1 VSIQGGLVD
10 GDRQCEG
17 NRRRAGRTR
26 AAALCAGLGLLLAGC
41 TQVVA
46 GVPSAA
52 PGAPASDV
60 APGLERFYDQQLAW
74 GPCAPFATTPDD
86 LAVFAD
92 PRFDCARMEVPLD
105 YADPDAEVARIGLLR
120 QRADGEPIGSLVFN
134 PGGPGG
140 SGMSA
145 LTVIADDVAGSPLA
159 ERFDLVGFDPRGVGA
174 STPVVDC
181 WTDAEVELM
190 RLGGVGMPSRRG
202 SAERA
207 ETVNRGL
214 VQRCIDGSGGVTALA
229 NLGTRDVARDL
240 DVMRA
245 VLGDDKLNY
254 VGYSYGTRIGL
265 AYAEAF
271 PDSIR
276 ALVLD
281 GTVDPRDSA
290 DDNAEAQYE
299 AFSAA
304 FDAYATECVTL
315 PDCPIGTDPAQA
327 YDIFEATAEPLRTAP
342 LRVGTRALSY
352 DDAQTAM
359 YAALYDEASWPVL
372 TQGIAALRAGDGR
385 VLLELADSYWGRR
398 ADGTY
403 DNSSE
408 AFIAINCM
416 DEERDDSYVD
426 EDAVATTFDL
436 CPFWPVEP
444 TTLPHVPDLARV
456 PPTLVIAVTG
466 DPATP
471 YQDGVDVAGLLDE
484 GHLVS
489 VDGVRHTASLQGNA
503 CVDDVVI
510 DYLIDLTVPTGRTT
524 CVF

>member
-1 VSIQGGLVD
+1 LG
-10 GDRQCEG
+10 GDRQREDDLW
-17 NRRRAGRTR
+17 RAR
-26 AAALCAGLGLLLAGC
+26 ATALCAGLALILAGC
-41 TQVVA
+41 TQVVT
-46 GVPSAA
+46 GIPSAA
-52 PGAPASDV
+52 PAAAAP
-60 APGLERFYDQQLAW
+60 PGLERFYGQQLSW
-74 GPCAPFATTPDD
+74 GPCEPYAMTPEDRTLFGD
-86 LAVFAD
+86 A
-92 PRFDCARMEVPLD
+92 RFDCARLDVPID
-105 YADPDAEVARIGLLR
+105 YADPGGVVARIGLLR
-120 QRADGEPIGSLVFN
+120 QRASGERIGSLVFN

-140 SGMSA
+140 SGMGG
-145 LTVIADDVAGSPLA
+145 LTVIADDVAGSALE

-174 STPVVDC
+174 STPAVDC
-181 WTDAEVELM
+181 WTDAEVEFM
-190 RLGGVGMPSRRG
+190 RLGGTGSPSRRG

-207 ETVNRGL
+207 EMVNREL
-214 VQRCIDGSGGVTALA
+214 VQRCIDGSGGVSVLA

-240 DVMRA
+240 DVLRA
-245 VLGDDKLNY
+245 ALGDDKLSY

-271 PDSIR
+271 PENIR

-281 GTVDPRDSA
+281 GAIDPRDSA
-290 DDNAEAQYE
+290 VDSSDAQYE
-299 AFSAA
+299 AFTAA
-304 FDAYATECVTL
+304 FEAYAAECVAL
-315 PDCPIGTDPAQA
+315 PGCPIGTDPALAVQA
-327 YDIFEATAEPLRTAP
+327 FESAAEPLRTAP

-359 YAALYDEASWPVL
+359 YQALYDEASWPTL
-372 TQGIAALRAGDGR
+372 SQGIIALRAGDGR
-385 VLLELADSYWGRR
+385 VLLELADYYWGRR

-426 EDAVATTFDL
+426 DDGIATTFDL

-444 TTLPHVPDLARV
+444 TTLPHVPDLTGV

-471 YQDGVDVAGLLDE
+471 YQDGVDVAGLLDQ
-484 GHLVS
+484 GHLIS
-489 VDGVRHTASLQGNA
+489 VDGVRHTASLQGNV
-503 CVDDVVI
+503 CVDDVVTA
-510 DYLIDLTVPTGRTT
+510 YLIDLTVPTGRTA